1 MPKLLVKVPGEPA
14 TELNLPPG
22 LHQVGRSADAHFQIN
37 HPSVS
42 SSHCL
47 ITVTADGA
55 TIKDLGSTNG
65 TWSDGQRIQEK
76 PLRPGQCL
84 RLGEVDVVFDPQ
96 AAPPTGLLLASTPAV
111 PVAAVPVAA
120 PALQAQLAAP
130 APAAPP
136 PASFYKSIPGAF
148 LYPLKR
154 SGLIL
159 LAVGSVF
166 FLIFNL
172 LPAFQRIAASLAL
185 SGGLGRGFLLFFSMM
200 FRNPFLGLW
209 IIFTALATGYLFLF
223 MQSIITSS
231 ANGENRMPFFPP
243 FESWWYD
250 AAQPYLRLLGI
261 LACCLAPAVLCR
273 SYLGPDVW
281 YLTLLLGI
289 LGFCYFSMALLAVTL
304 CDSLLAL
311 DPRLVVSSILRI
323 PGPYAVYCLL
333 FIVLMA
339 ATFASPRWI
348 RLLPI
353 PLLKYPIYQHLLAQ
367 FFFLYISAVQMRLLG
382 LLFHAGRRRLQWKF

>member
-1 MPKLLVKVPGEPA
+1 MPNLLLKVPGEPPR
-14 TELNLPPG
+14 EWDLPPG
-22 LHQVGRSADAHFQIN
+22 IYQLGRSASASFQIN

-42 SSHCL
+42 SSHCQ
-47 ITVTADGA
+47 ITVEADGA

-65 TWSDGQRIQEK
+65 TWIDGQRIQEMS
-76 PLRPGQCL
+76 LRPGQGL

-96 AAPPTGLLLASTPAV
+96 AAPPAGLHLASTPAV
-111 PVAAVPVAA
+111 PVAAVAAAAA
-120 PALQAQLAAP
+120 PPAMRLAAP
-130 APAAPP
+130 QPAATPA
-136 PASFYKSIPGAF
+136 ASFYKSIPGAF

-185 SGGLGRGFLLFFSMM
+185 SGGLGRGFIMFLSMM

-223 MQSIITSS
+223 MQNIITSS

-243 FESWWYD
+243 FENWWDD

-273 SYLGPDVW
+273 EYLGPDVW

-289 LGFCYFSMALLAVTL
+289 LGFCYFSMALLAVTI
-304 CDSLLAL
+304 CDSMLGL
-311 DPRLVVSSILRI
+311 DPRLVVASILRI
-323 PGPYAVYCLL
+323 PGQYGTYCLL
-333 FIVLMA
+333 FIVLMW
-339 ATFASPRWI
+339 ATFVSPRWI
-348 RLLPI
+348 RQLPI
-353 PLLKYPIYQHLLAQ
+353 PLLKYPIYQRLLAQ

-382 LLFHAGRRRLQWKF
+382 LLYHTSRRRLNWKF